1 MLPEPLDEDFGKCAV
16 IVQSSFCKAFDQT
29 KLDLN
34 VRVFF
39 LLYATIVENQGGFQV
54 ASGKEKSAS

>member
-16 IVQSSFCKAFDQT
+16 IVQSSFFKVFDQT

-34 VRVFF
+34 VPIRRASF
-39 LLYATIVENQGGFQV
+39 LLHATVLENLGGL
-54 ASGKEKSAS
+54 